1 MGLFQ
6 VRTNING
13 VETVSEP
20 MSETAARA
28 TAINQSDTIANE
40 LEDDGYT
47 IRYLQM
53 VLDGP
58 DGHEA
63 IIDVEPA

>member
-6 VRTNING
+6 VRTNIQG
-13 VETVSEP
+13 VETISEP

-28 TAINQSDTIANE
+28 AAINQSGTIADE

-47 IRYLQM
+47 IRYIQM

-63 IIDVEPA
+63 VIDVEPA

>member
-6 VRTNING
+6 VRTNIQG
-13 VETVSEP
+13 VETISEP

-28 TAINQSDTIANE
+28 AAINQSGTIADE

-47 IRYLQM
+47 M

-63 IIDVEPA
+63 VIDVEPA